1 MQDILSESLR
11 KLRKIR
17 VRKTRM
23 IAVVL
28 ALSLVVSLDVFWW
41 LRQPGLT
48 LAGDADCGIVEH
60 THDDS
65 CQGTET
71 PCNLIEHIHDI
82 SCYSDDTADLE
93 TQLDWQKMFADYPYT
108 GNLRS
113 DLVGIAKTQV
123 GYTESVL
130 NFHVSSDGVRR
141 GYTRYS
147 AWYGAPYSDWSATFV
162 SFCLHY
168 AGANQHD
175 FPYNTGADSMAEQW
189 KKLGK
194 FALAGNYKPTSG
206 DLIFFKDNTVG
217 IVTEVLST
225 TCYVIRGDIEN
236 SVQSSIISF
245 TDEAII
251 GWGTVGQCIEKTE
264 LYDISNGPA
273 VYLFA
278 NGQKDMQ
285 PQTYTSRRLLRN
297 TPSARDLIE
306 YLNQNGGGYI
316 FTLLDANDHPVAKD
330 ENGNYIVH
338 SDELYKITITM
349 SSPDGFSDG
358 VYTYNFPSEVR
369 LVSVGDDRFIINE
382 TTDVGSWSVD
392 DETNLMTFNFNE
404 NVNQLYDVIISATV
418 GVIFPKEMQEIDFD
432 GKIHIT
438 IEPPREEILVTDVNK
453 WGIQGDP
460 ENIDVINKTDKLDP
474 SKIYWTVQIEGNQ
487 QSQIPGSVISDRV
500 LKHDWSY
507 EHYYT
512 ESDIARGLK
521 FGVSVYDP
529 ETGSDVW
536 HSWTVTTDDPA
547 LTWDANGWSY
557 TVPERVICNKNNNS
571 PHELVLGNN
580 NWTYFVEYSS
590 TPIDLNLAGE
600 RGYVNEIT
608 VENKTTEG
616 WGGFTHIE
624 VEADIYKNGTIV
636 TDASGAKILWEIM
649 ATIPKMTPGSTEHDW
664 VITDTSALYT
674 EQWGVINGKNN
685 EIQIASIT
693 ANYFGTTI
701 NVPHFSVATEND
713 PYAYYDNYWND
724 NMAVGL
730 TIMKQCVCT
739 EDTCGEWSHEKNR
752 CNPWVYEDDVT
763 SKVTNYCDCWT
774 ETEDTT
780 FTIVYSTDVT
790 DEIEEYGGTGAFAY
804 NYADIYT
811 SYNFGNFKSDYVTIP
826 LPGIVSKEDHELEGT
841 IVKYSI
847 TVNEGKLNLTDGK
860 PLIIRDEMTHTLAFM
875 RGSLVIKS
883 QDALGNEVILTEDV
897 DYTYT
902 YDGSGDAVDENG
914 KPILGINGEPVH
926 ILEVEIKHPQ
936 PVTYFL
942 DYNTSLIM
950 PKVEKPE
957 DLKSIYYTN
966 SAKVY
971 LWGGSAS
978 DSSSER
984 VFPNI
989 NIASNAF
996 SVFVHKL
1003 SALDNTKYLAGAEFG
1018 LFNEQGGLI
1027 TKGITGEDGRLY
1039 FRTDVKNGIVLR
1051 EHKIYYIKE
1060 LTAPPGYKLDDTIHE
1075 FTFCSNADGTCD
1087 IYNDLKEEH
1096 DLTRVPFDTV
1106 GHIDVTIDVTNEPA
1120 YYDLPATGGVG
1131 TYPLILVSVIFIV
1144 IPLVYI
1150 FVLWRRRRRK
1160 VTDNFLCFASA
1171 TNEQKIINERTKI
1184 MKKLVSIL
1192 LALVLT
1198 LALSISAFA
1207 ANATVTIGNDADRA
1221 YVGFKLMSLTTSL
1234 KAYDACAE
1242 GTPHNK
1248 DCYNYAYTINPDFAT
1263 ILKTATRQD
1272 TDEGVFE
1279 YLTDANTD
1287 VQATANAIYRAIKDA
1302 GINGTAIKGNN
1313 ATELEQGYWLFADVT
1328 DLDGHADKANSVV
1341 MLKTQGQENITVTPK
1356 LGLPTVT
1363 KLVKDVNDTT
1373 ADNGW
1378 DKSADLDIGDY
1389 AEFKLT
1395 ATVHER
1401 LASYKTYKLIFH
1413 DDLADGFA
1421 LDDTAKASIQ
1431 VKAYTDNTKAT
1442 EIALAADDDYT
1453 VSYTTTDAGCDFE
1466 VVFENINDIA
1476 GVTKDTVFE
1485 VTYQAKLTEAAVLR
1499 NLNTVT
1505 LEYSNDPYNEDS
1517 TGTTSDAAAVYTYKL
1532 VIDKKAESETGADLA
1547 GAGFTLFKMVGGNE
1561 EQIGEE
1567 LYSNG
1572 TLIQFTWNGLDDGT
1586 YVLKETKVPAGY
1598 NKMADLTFTVE
1609 AEHNFDEVTTLA
1621 ADTMDTT
1628 PTTGLITDVVV
1639 NNSGTVLPET
1649 GAAGT
1654 MWLIIGGAVLV
1665 MLAGVFMITRK
1676 KMSVY
1681 AD

>member
-1 MQDILSESLR
+1 MQDVLGESLR

-23 IAVVL
+23 IAILLV
-28 ALSLVVSLDVFWW
+28 LSLVVSLDVFWW

-71 PCNLIEHIHDI
+71 PCDLIEHIHDI

-93 TQLDWQKMFADYPYT
+93 TQLDWQKMFEAYPFT
-108 GNLRS
+108 GNLS
-113 DLVGIAKTQV
+113 KDLVGIAKTQV
-123 GYTESVL
+123 GYSESKL
-130 NFHVSSDGVRR
+130 NFKVNQDGIRH
-141 GYTRYS
+141 GYTRYGD
-147 AWYGAPYSDWSATFV
+147 WYGTPYSNWSATFV
-162 SFCLHY
+162 AFCLNY
-168 AGANQHD
+168 AGADLNAY
-175 FPYNTGADSMAEQW
+175 PINTGSSSMAELW
-189 KKLGK
+189 KKEGK
-194 FALAGNYKPTSG
+194 FAEAGGYKPLGG
-206 DLIFFKDNTVG
+206 DLVFFTDNTVG

-225 TCYVIRGDIEN
+225 TCYVIRGD
-236 SVQSSIISF
+236 VDGTVKSSLASLADKNIL
-245 TDEAII
+245 
-251 GWGTVGQCIEKTE
+251 GWGTVNRQIQNKE

-273 VYLFA
+273 VFLFA
-278 NGQKDMQ
+278 NGKKQAQ
-285 PQTYTSRRLLRN
+285 AQTYNSRRSQTYGLLRN
-297 TPSARDLIE
+297 TVSAQDLVE
-306 YLNQNGGGYI
+306 YLNQNLGSYI

-330 ENGNYIVH
+330 DHGNYIVH
-338 SDELYKITITM
+338 AESLYKITITI
-349 SSPDGFSDG
+349 SSPNGFSDG
-358 VYTYNFPSEVR
+358 VYEYSFPSEVE
-369 LVSVGDDRFIINE
+369 LVSVGDDRFEINE

-392 DETNLMTFNFNE
+392 DKTNLMTFNFNE
-404 NVNQLYDVIISATV
+404 NINDLSDVIISATV
-418 GVIFPKEMQEIDFD
+418 GVIFPTEKNEIDFD
-432 GKIHIT
+432 GKINIT
-438 IEPPREEILVTDVNK
+438 IEPPRIEILETELRK

-460 ENIDVINKTDKLDP
+460 GNIDDINKTEKLDP

-487 QSQIPGSVISDRV
+487 HSNIPGSVITDRI

-507 EHYYT
+507 EHYYS
-512 ESDIARGLK
+512 ESDIAGGIK
-521 FGVSVYDP
+521 FGVSVFDP
-529 ETGSDVW
+529 VTGEDVW
-536 HSWTVTTDDPA
+536 HTWTVYTDDPN

-557 TVPERVICNKNNNS
+557 TIPERVMCSKNANS
-571 PHELVLGNN
+571 KHELVLGNN
-580 NWTYFVEYSS
+580 NWTYYVEYSS
-590 TPIDLNLAGE
+590 TPTDIDIAGQL
-600 RGYVNEIT
+600 GYSNE
-608 VENKTTEG
+608 VEVDDQRQEG
-616 WGGFTHIE
+616 WAGFTQNE
-624 VEADIYKNGTIV
+624 VDAAIYKNGTV
-636 TDASGAKILWEIM
+636 VSDAGGAKIVWEVQ
-649 ATIPKMTPGSTEHDW
+649 ASVPKKDPNKRAEHDW
-664 VITDTSALYT
+664 VISDSISVHQADWSAIY
-674 EQWGVINGKNN
+674 GDDN
-685 EIQIASIT
+685 EIRVTGIT

-713 PYAYYDNYWND
+713 PYAYYSSSWNND
-724 NMAVGL
+724 MSIAF
-730 TIMKQCVCT
+730 TILQRCVCT
-739 EDTCGEWSHEKNR
+739 EDTCGEWSYETGR
-752 CNPWVYEDDVT
+752 CNPWVYEDGVN
-763 SKVTNYCDCWT
+763 SKVTDYCDCWH
-774 ETEDTT
+774 EIEDTT
-780 FTIVYSTDVT
+780 FTIVYETDIT
-790 DEIEEYGGTGAFAY
+790 DEVELYGGTGAFVY
-804 NYADIYT
+804 NYADISNQNNYR
-811 SYNFGNFKSDYVTIP
+811 SVEVTEPIP
-826 LPGIVSKEDHELEGT
+826 GVVSKEDHQREGT

-847 TVNEGKLNLTDGK
+847 TVNEGKLNLTSGT
-860 PLIIRDEMTHTLAFM
+860 PLVIHDEMTDTLAFM
-875 RGSLVIKS
+875 RGSLVIRS
-883 QDALGNEVILTEDV
+883 QDAQGNEVVLREDV
-897 DYTYT
+897 DYVYT
-902 YDGSGDAVDENG
+902 YDGSGD
-914 KPILGINGEPVH
+914 KIGESGAPVH
-926 ILEVEIKHPQ
+926 ILEVTILHPQ
-936 PVTYFL
+936 PVTYLL

-950 PKVEKPE
+950 PKVDKPE
-957 DLKSIYYTN
+957 DLEAIRYTN
-966 SAKVY
+966 LVTVY
-971 LWGGSAS
+971 LWGGTAS
-978 DSSSER
+978 NSSTER

-989 NIASNAF
+989 NIASNSF

-1003 SALDNTKYLAGAEFG
+1003 SAVDGTTPLAGAEFG
-1018 LFNEQGGLI
+1018 LFNQQGGLI
-1027 TKGITGEDGRLY
+1027 TKGTTGNDGRVY
-1039 FRTDVKNGIVLR
+1039 FKTDVRNGIVLR

-1106 GHIDVTIDVTNEPA
+1106 GHIDVTNEPA

-1131 TYPLILVSVIFIV
+1131 TYPLLLVSVMFIFA
-1144 IPLVYI
+1144 PLVYI
-1150 FVLWRRRRRK
+1150 FVKWRRRRRK

-1171 TNEQKIINERTKI
+1171 TNRQKIINERTKI
-1184 MKKLVSIL
+1184 MKKLASIF

-1207 ANATVTIGNDADRA
+1207 ANATVTIGNDADRD

-1234 KAYDACAE
+1234 KADDACAE
-1242 GTPHNK
+1242 GNHTEA
-1248 DCYNYAYTINPDFAT
+1248 CYNYAYTINPDFAA
-1263 ILKTATRQD
+1263 ILKTATGQA
-1272 TDEGVFE
+1272 TDEAVFA

-1287 VQATANAIYRAIKDA
+1287 VQATANAIYRAIKAADIDGTEIA
-1302 GINGTAIKGNN
+1302 GN
-1313 ATELEQGYWLFADVT
+1313 AETELEQGYWLFADVT
-1328 DLDGHADKANSVV
+1328 NLDGQTDKANSVV
-1341 MLKTQGQENITVTPK
+1341 MLKTQGQTDITVTPK

-1373 ADNGW
+1373 AANGW

-1389 AEFKLT
+1389 AQFELT

-1401 LASYKTYKLIFH
+1401 LASYETYKLIFH

-1442 EIALAADDDYT
+1442 EVALAADDYT
-1453 VSYTTTDAGCDFE
+1453 VSYTTADAGCDFE
-1466 VVFENINDIA
+1466 VIFANINDIA

-1517 TGTTSDAAAVYTYKL
+1517 TGTTSDAAVVYTYNL
-1532 VIDKKAESETGADLA
+1532 VIDKKAETEDGAALA

-1561 EQIGEE
+1561 VQIGEE

-1572 TLIQFTWNGLDDGT
+1572 TLTQFTWNGLDDGT
-1586 YVLKETKVPAGY
+1586 YVLKETKIPAGY

-1609 AEHNFDEVTTLA
+1609 AEHNFDAVTTLTA
-1621 ADTMDTT
+1621 GTMDTT
-1628 PTTGLITDVVV
+1628 PATGLITDVVV